1 MKKVVLEPVMEDSKN
16 THNRISHQVCLLD
29 TELTSLYLLVHLSA
43 QKLYTDTILSHFV
56 DEKTEV

>member
-43 QKLYTDTILSHFV
+43 QKLYKDTILSHCV